1 MCSAAEGTLY
11 INGGSSTREPKGPE
25 EPSATAVDMIG
36 FGQAPEPA
44 IKFADTPTA
53 RSEDD
58 MIAYLQARLRAL
70 EPEALA
76 RLPMV
81 KAARRL

>member
-1 MCSAAEGTLY
+1 
-11 INGGSSTREPKGPE
+11 
-25 EPSATAVDMIG
+25 MIADL
-36 FGQAPEPA
+36 GQAPNQP
-44 IKFADTPTA
+44 IKFADTPTVA

-58 MIAYLQARLRAL
+58 MIAYLQARYDATK

-81 KAARRL
+81 KAARRR